1 MRDNIE
7 TDGSIHAGHRERMR
21 EKLVRHGDRI
31 FATYELLE
39 MLLYYVLPQGDTNP
53 TAKRLLRAF
62 GSIDGVFRA
71 SREQLM
77 KVEGVGARVAD
88 FLLSLAAVTDL
99 SYIGPTSASLVFDDS
114 ETLGA
119 HLADYLDKNTDTNI
133 SFALLDNS
141 MRLIAVEKMEGE
153 NFGSGAV
160 RPGPFIAAAMRH
172 GATIAAI
179 GYTHRNGLPFPYSGD
194 YETAKLIRD
203 ELKKI
208 GVIML
213 ELYIIGGEKV
223 TTVHMQP
230 SFSVSPSPAL
240 DRFVKSRRGGNVI

>member
-1 MRDNIE
+1 
-7 TDGSIHAGHRERMR
+7 
-21 EKLVRHGDRI
+21 
-31 FATYELLE
+31 
-39 MLLYYVLPQGDTNP
+39 
-53 TAKRLLRAF
+53 
-62 GSIDGVFRA
+62 
-71 SREQLM
+71 
-77 KVEGVGARVAD
+77 
-88 FLLSLAAVTDL
+88 
-99 SYIGPTSASLVFDDS
+99 
-114 ETLGA
+114 
-119 HLADYLDKNTDTNI
+119 
-133 SFALLDNS
+133 
-141 MRLIAVEKMEGE
+141 
-153 NFGSGAV
+153 
-160 RPGPFIAAAMRH
+160 MRH

-230 SFSVSPSPAL
+230 SFSISPSPAL